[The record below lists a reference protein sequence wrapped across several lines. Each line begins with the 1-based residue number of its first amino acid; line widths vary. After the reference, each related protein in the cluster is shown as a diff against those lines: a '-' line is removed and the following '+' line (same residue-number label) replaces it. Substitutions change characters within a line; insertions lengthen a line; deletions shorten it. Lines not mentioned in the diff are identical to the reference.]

1 MSSFDTPA
9 AGSIASTPQDAAAS
23 RPALVPPCDL
33 PAVLPGWVW
42 LVGAGPGDPGLL
54 TLLAAHALMQAD
66 VVVYDALVDERI
78 LQLAPATAELVYAGK
93 RGGKPSPK
101 QPAITGSLIDFAK
114 AGKRVLRLKG
124 GDPFVFGRGAEEAMA
139 LTEAGIPFRVVPG
152 ITAGIGGLAYAGI
165 PATAREVNTSI
176 TFATGHS
183 ADGTVPCTLN
193 WSALAASPVVV
204 FYMAIKHLPIIS
216 KNLIAAGRDPMTPA
230 AAIAEATTPRQKVV
244 RAPLQDLH
252 QAIQDAGLQPPA
264 IVVIGDVVE
273 LAPSMSPSM
282 VPGADLE

>member
-1 MSSFDTPA
+1 MSTPPA
-9 AGSIASTPQDAAAS
+9 AGPARQ
-23 RPALVPPCDL
+23 ALVPPCDL
-33 PAVLPGWVW
+33 PEVLPGWVW

-78 LQLAPATAELVYAGK
+78 LKLAPPSAELVYAGK

-124 GDPFVFGRGAEEAMA
+124 GDPFVFGRGAEEAVA
-139 LTEAGIPFRVVPG
+139 LTKAGIPFRVVPG

-183 ADGTVPCTLN
+183 ADGTVPCSLN
-193 WSALAASPVVV
+193 WTALAASPVVV
-204 FYMAIKHLPIIS
+204 FYMAIKHLPIIAQ
-216 KNLIAAGRDPMTPA
+216 NLIDAGRAPQTPA
-230 AAIAEATTPRQKVV
+230 AAIAEATTPRQRVV
-244 RAPLQDLH
+244 RSTLHGLH
-252 QAIQDAGLQPPA
+252 QAIQDAGLEPPA
-264 IVVIGDVVE
+264 IVVIGDVVD
-273 LAPSMSPSM
+273 LSPTMSPSSL
-282 VPGADLE
+282 P